1 MFYIF
6 DKSTGQC
13 VMSSNLPLD
22 VQDTQTIIELEE
34 MHNIWEIQ
42 LKDNMIV
49 AAHQEEPQLFNEKSE
64 PNFSM
69 TSLQEELSNAIVGL
83 SELVASQQV
92 EIKLLKG
99 E

>member
-1 MFYIF
+1 
-6 DKSTGQC
+6 
-13 VMSSNLPLD
+13 MSSNLPLD

-34 MHNIWEIQ
+34 VHNIWEIQ
-42 LKDNMIV
+42 LKDNIIV
-49 AAHQEEPQLFNEKSE
+49 AVPQEEPQLFNEKSE
-64 PNFSM
+64 LNFSM
-69 TSLQEELSNAIVGL
+69 TSLQEELSDAIVGL